1 MRQCYQLNVCGSAN
15 AFMRASSNATAVLF
29 LGWFLIFNKHNA
41 TYTSKISDELHVY
54 ALQCK

>member
-29 LGWFLIFNKHNA
+29 LGWFLIFNKHNV
-41 TYTSKISDELHVY
+41 TYTLKISDEYLHVY
-54 ALQCK
+54 AL